1 MGKKVYITEEQY
13 SNIAK
18 NKKYNKKQDDIMA
31 YVKANRK
38 ARRDESRDIY
48 GDGFK
53 SNTHITK
60 TEKAYSRK
68 GKNKFKGDIYDSEDF
83 Y

>member
-1 MGKKVYITEEQY
+1 MAKKVYITEGQY
-13 SNIAK
+13 HDIVK
-18 NKKYNKKQDDIMA
+18 NKKNKKQDNIMA
-31 YVKANRK
+31 CVKASRK
-38 ARRDESRDIY
+38 ARREESRDIY

-60 TEKAYSRK
+60 TEKVYSRK
-68 GKNKFKGDIYDSEDF
+68 GKNKFKGDIYDDEDF